1 MPIYLKCIRYL
12 KKSLDIHNSKQ
23 NFWATYYLLV
33 SVFKGSINDF
43 EIVPEKFYAEGQIQ
57 FYVYGEK
64 IVFLIKK
71 KTFPSQHLY

>member
-12 KKSLDIHNSKQ
+12 KKLLDIHNSKQ

-33 SVFKGSINDF
+33 SVFKVSINDF

-64 IVFLIKK
+64 IAFLIKK
-71 KTFPSQHLY
+71 KTFPSHHLY